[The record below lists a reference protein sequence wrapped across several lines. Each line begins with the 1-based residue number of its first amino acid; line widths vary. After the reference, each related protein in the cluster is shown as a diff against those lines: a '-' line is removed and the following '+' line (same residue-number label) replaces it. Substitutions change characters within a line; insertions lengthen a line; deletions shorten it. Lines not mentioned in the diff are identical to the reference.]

1 MAITATFNHLP
12 GLTLLAFHCIMGN
25 SEVVL
30 DNQRLSLRCCHL
42 IFQLP
47 GLKEPLRP
55 VVGKLKT
62 LKRTRDTYWLL
73 YLAGLVM
80 AHDSNDNSS
89 ISLDI
94 IQKSAV

>member
-1 MAITATFNHLP
+1 
-12 GLTLLAFHCIMGN
+12 MGN
-25 SEVVL
+25 LDVVL
-30 DNQRLSLRCCHL
+30 GHPVL
-42 IFQLP
+42 ILPFGSP
-47 GLKEPLRP
+47 GLKELLRP

-62 LKRTRDTYWLL
+62 LKRTRDTNWLL

-80 AHDSNDNSS
+80 AHDSSDNSI